1 MTQSYDTDVDPT
13 QPKDPRS
20 LGEIV
25 GDITTDLST
34 LVKQELEMAK
44 TELRQE
50 ATTAG
55 RGVGMLAAAGLA
67 ALLLLIFASL
77 ALTWLLD
84 NWLPVEAAALIVAA
98 LWAIVAG
105 ALSSAGRKDQHEK
118 ADQRCAGQHADAAAG
133 GGGLVAQLGLGEL
146 ELLLDQRRQI
156 VADVSDDLS
165 QAARILG
172 LRRIGQPRSVGVVTL
187 GHQCAPAG
195 RPRSGSRPLAVA
207 PPTGPSSYGATGAAP
222 DGE

>member
-1 MTQSYDTDVDPT
+1 MSQSYDPSYSADPTHDPT
-13 QPKDPRS
+13 QPNDPRS
-20 LGEIV
+20 LGQIV

-55 RGVGMLAAAGLA
+55 RGVGMLAAAAVA

-98 LWAIVAG
+98 IWAIVAG
-105 ALSSAGRKDQHEK
+105 ALASAGRTALKQSNPQLPQTQQTLKE
-118 ADQRCAGQHADAAAG
+118 DAAWAR
-133 GGGLVAQLGLGEL
+133 AQKN
-146 ELLLDQRRQI
+146 
-156 VADVSDDLS
+156 
-165 QAARILG
+165 
-172 LRRIGQPRSVGVVTL
+172 
-187 GHQCAPAG
+187 
-195 RPRSGSRPLAVA
+195 
-207 PPTGPSSYGATGAAP
+207 
-222 DGE
+222 

>member
-1 MTQSYDTDVDPT
+1 MSQSYEPSYTADATHDPT

-55 RGVGMLAAAGLA
+55 RGIGMLAGAALAGL
-67 ALLLLIFASL
+67 LLMIFASL

-98 LWAIVAG
+98 IWAIVAG
-105 ALSSAGRKDQHEK
+105 VLASAGRTALQKSNPQLPQTQQTLKE
-118 ADQRCAGQHADAAAG
+118 DAAWAR
-133 GGGLVAQLGLGEL
+133 AQKN
-146 ELLLDQRRQI
+146 
-156 VADVSDDLS
+156 
-165 QAARILG
+165 
-172 LRRIGQPRSVGVVTL
+172 
-187 GHQCAPAG
+187 
-195 RPRSGSRPLAVA
+195 
-207 PPTGPSSYGATGAAP
+207 
-222 DGE
+222 